1 MLPDTVVGTTCEGD
15 PVTCADLD
23 RAAQE
28 VREWLR
34 LKTTTGACS
43 ASFIYQ
49 LAWHLCRIP
58 QSFGRR
64 PLLVDVHAVLDEIG
78 ALETAKMA
86 RGTRTGKVEPLSGPL
101 EGLFHKHWFQA
112 AFIAKNLEEETNQ
125 HGDAILRKFLKS
137 KSGDNGWVDLTEQLA
152 GELTHQMGRG
162 ALSHRSGTDAGK
174 KSRKKSRLTGEWIV
188 FAKTGGRNVY
198 LTLGGHLESNE
209 AILSRCSLALRE
221 FPELAALPAFS

>member
-15 PVTCADLD
+15 PATWADLD
-23 RAAQE
+23 RAAQD

-64 PLLVDVHAVLDEIG
+64 PLLVHVHAVFDEIG
-78 ALETAKMA
+78 ALERAPMA
-86 RGTRTGKVEPLSGPL
+86 RGTSTGKVEPLSGPL

-112 AFIAKNLEEETNQ
+112 AFIAKNLLEETNQ
-125 HGDAILRKFLKS
+125 HGDAIFWKFLKS
-137 KSGDNGWVDLTEQLA
+137 KFGDNGWVGQPFTEQLA
-152 GELTHQMGRG
+152 GELTHQMVRG

-174 KSRKKSRLTGEWIV
+174 KSRLTGEWIV
-188 FAKTGGRNVY
+188 FAKTRGRNVY
-198 LTLGGHLESNE
+198 LTLGGHDEPNE
-209 AILSRCSLALRE
+209 AILSRCSLALGE
-221 FPELAALPAFS
+221 FPELAALPAFRSS